1 MTIDELLATLDLD
14 AKTRLLAGQD
24 VWTLPA
30 LDEIGLASLVMSDG
44 PVGVRGT
51 RWSADDPSL
60 VLPSPTALAATW
72 DPSLAARAGLALARE
87 ARRKGVH
94 VLLAPTVNLHRS
106 PLGGRHF
113 ECYSEDPLL
122 TGAIGA
128 GYVSGVQEGGVATTV
143 KHFVAN
149 DAETERFTVDVRADE
164 RTLRELY
171 LAPFEQIVKTA
182 APWGIMAAYNQVN
195 GSTMTE
201 HDELVNGILRGE
213 WGFDG
218 FVVSDWLAARDTV
231 RAANGGLD
239 VAMPGPE
246 TVFGPNLAEAV
257 RAGAVSEEV
266 VDAMVRRV
274 LVLASRT
281 GALGDST
288 PDKSEVDGVAIGREL
303 ASKSFVLLRNENGLL
318 PLGKPRS
325 VAVIGAAA
333 AEARILG
340 GGSAT
345 VFPSEVTSPLDGLR
359 DAFDHVRYELGADPR
374 TTLRPA
380 KDGFTL
386 TGRAVGEDGAELV
399 SFGLT
404 EGSVQWIGAL
414 PYGLDPGELG
424 TVEISGTYVPDES
437 GTHEFGITG
446 LGHLTLTVG
455 GETLFDGPNLPS
467 DGSFMDAVMRVS
479 ELRVETELTAGEPVD
494 VRLSYSLPDAARG
507 GNFTWIS
514 FSLRHSSPAVD
525 ADELIARAVA
535 AAAGAE
541 VAVVVVAT
549 TDEVESEGFDRTSL
563 ALPGRQDE
571 LVARV
576 AEANPR
582 TIVVVN
588 SGSPVEMP
596 WASEVDAVLLT
607 WFPGQSGGA
616 ALADVLSGA
625 AEPGGRL
632 PTTWPARTADAPVL
646 DVTPV
651 DGVLRY
657 EEGVFIG
664 YRAWERAGATPAY
677 WFGHGLGYTDWTYE
691 SVAVAPADGDL
702 ARVRVRLRNSGSRA
716 GREVVQAYLSTEDTD
731 ELPRPKRWLAGFA
744 VVEASPGESVEVD
757 IAIPERAASVWDS
770 GWRLVTGEYQVEI
783 GQSYADTRLAVA
795 LVV

>member
-345 VFPSEVTSPLDGLR
+345 VFPSEVTSRSTASATPSI
-359 DAFDHVRYELGADPR
+359 
-374 TTLRPA
+374 T
-380 KDGFTL
+380 
-386 TGRAVGEDGAELV
+386 
-399 SFGLT
+399 
-404 EGSVQWIGAL
+404 
-414 PYGLDPGELG
+414 
-424 TVEISGTYVPDES
+424 SGTNWARIPAPRCAPRR
-437 GTHEFGITG
+437 TG
-446 LGHLTLTVG
+446 
-455 GETLFDGPNLPS
+455 S
-467 DGSFMDAVMRVS
+467 R
-479 ELRVETELTAGEPVD
+479 
-494 VRLSYSLPDAARG
+494 
-507 GNFTWIS
+507 
-514 FSLRHSSPAVD
+514 SPAGQS
-525 ADELIARAVA
+525 AR
-535 AAAGAE
+535 
-541 VAVVVVAT
+541 T
-549 TDEVESEGFDRTSL
+549 
-563 ALPGRQDE
+563 
-571 LVARV
+571 AR
-576 AEANPR
+576 NWCR
-582 TIVVVN
+582 
-588 SGSPVEMP
+588 SGSPKDLCSGSARCRTASTP
-596 WASEVDAVLLT
+596 ANWARSR
-607 WFPGQSGGA
+607 SA
-616 ALADVLSGA
+616 A
-625 AEPGGRL
+625 
-632 PTTWPARTADAPVL
+632 PTSPTKAART
-646 DVTPV
+646 
-651 DGVLRY
+651 
-657 EEGVFIG
+657 
-664 YRAWERAGATPAY
+664 
-677 WFGHGLGYTDWTYE
+677 
-691 SVAVAPADGDL
+691 S
-702 ARVRVRLRNSGSRA
+702 S
-716 GREVVQAYLSTEDTD
+716 
-731 ELPRPKRWLAGFA
+731 
-744 VVEASPGESVEVD
+744 ASPAS
-757 IAIPERAASVWDS
+757 AI
-770 GWRLVTGEYQVEI
+770 
-783 GQSYADTRLAVA
+783 
-795 LVV
+795 